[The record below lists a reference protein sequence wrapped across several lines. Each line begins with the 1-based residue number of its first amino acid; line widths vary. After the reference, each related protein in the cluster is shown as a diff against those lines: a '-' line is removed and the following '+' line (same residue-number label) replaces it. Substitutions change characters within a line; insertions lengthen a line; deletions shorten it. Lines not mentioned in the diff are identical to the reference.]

1 MRTELFFRIHIFKS
15 ILKLLIQPKKYMQL
29 PLHSLGRDLKKDF
42 NPISWT
48 SKYRRTTVPYLISMF
63 LFYRAIGLI
72 ALFLFLSFVINPTLP
87 RPSDF
92 FTLLLAGPIEET
104 LFFGI
109 PLYATGSHIL
119 VMAGGILWATIHLFT
134 GPSFQLDALS
144 YANFLFVI
152 PWIFSSFRTWI
163 SGKGWFAI
171 VSHSVWNITATF
183 ILPCINGGSCNAI
196 YNINW
201 FVALGQGIIS
211 SLLMILTYFLYRRKV
226 RKFE

>member
-1 MRTELFFRIHIFKS
+1 MRIHIFKY
-15 ILKLLIQPKKYMQL
+15 ILKLLIQPKKYVQL
-29 PLHSLGRDLKKDF
+29 PLHSLAHDLKKDF

-87 RPSDF
+87 RPFDF
-92 FTLLLAGPIEET
+92 FTILIAGPIEET

-109 PLYATGSHIL
+109 PLYATGSHIV
-119 VMAGGILWATIHLFT
+119 VMAGGILWATIHLLT
-134 GPSFQLDALS
+134 GPSVQLDALS

-171 VSHSVWNITATF
+171 VSHSLWNITASFT
-183 ILPCINGGSCNAI
+183 LPCINGDSCNAI

-211 SLLMILTYFLYRRKV
+211 SLLMLLTYFLYRRKV